1 MLKCPIEQD
10 KACTLVKISQQKKR
24 KKKFTGEI
32 QDRWLS
38 VFEDQQEPF
47 EIYIKLL
54 DEFTECIPN

>member
-1 MLKCPIEQD
+1 MH
-10 KACTLVKISQQKKR
+10 TTVKISQQKKR